1 MPSAFI
7 LRLRRTAFT
16 FSAAIAIAA
25 TPLSGCGVK
34 GPLKPPQP
42 PAPAAGTLPSE
53 PPAAPTPPLP
63 APPPPEKK
71 P

>member
-1 MPSAFI
+1 MPSDFI
-7 LRLRRTAFT
+7 ISLRLAAFT
-16 FSAAIAIAA
+16 LAAAIAIAA

-42 PAPAAGTLPSE
+42 TAPATGTLPSE

-63 APPPPEKK
+63 APQPPEKT

>member
-1 MPSAFI
+1 MPSDFMI
-7 LRLRRTAFT
+7 RLRRAAFAIA
-16 FSAAIAIAA
+16 AAIAFSA

-63 APPPPEKK
+63 APQPSEKK